1 MIPSNQT
8 NINKTKQ
15 KLKMATSNPV
25 RKSEKKLRQH
35 VLKHGDVVDEK
46 YLELVNNIVHTKLQ
60 EEQKFYHQ
68 LARDERLAENSR
80 ITALTDDEILEE
92 DFEKNA
98 EANAI
103 ANAVNSLLIATEKNA
118 LRNKKRNKKKK
129 EKAKAKKKKMM
140 EDRPPKDISPCLDTV
155 LAHIETLERLD

>member
-1 MIPSNQT
+1 
-8 NINKTKQ
+8 
-15 KLKMATSNPV
+15 MATSNPV

-35 VLKHGDVVDEK
+35 VLKHGDVKDEK

-68 LARDERLAENSR
+68 VIRDAKLAENSR
-80 ITALTDDEILEE
+80 ISALTDNEILEE

-103 ANAVNSLLIATEKNA
+103 ANAVNSLIIATEKNA
-118 LRNKKRNKKKK
+118 LRNKKKNKKKK

-140 EDRPPKDISPCLDTV
+140 EARSPKDILPCLDTV
-155 LAHIETLERLD
+155 LARIETLEKMDGLD